1 MAAKKDRKIDFEK
14 SLAELEELVEDM
26 ETGELSLEES
36 LKAFEKGM
44 KLSKDC
50 QEALA
55 AAEQKVRILTEDKGD
70 PEFAD
75 YPLDDSE

>member
-1 MAAKKDRKIDFEK
+1 MTAKKERKIDFEK
-14 SLAELEELVEDM
+14 SLAELEELVEEM
-26 ETGELSLEES
+26 ESGELSLEDS

-44 KLSKDC
+44 KLSRDC

-55 AAEQKVRILTEDKGD
+55 AAEQKVRLLIDDKEE

-75 YPLDDSE
+75 YPADD